1 MSLFDALSRIAE
13 QIQQQHHLM
22 RNEEATLQ
30 VSIRPFIEALG
41 YNTRNLAE
49 VAPQFTADPRPSG
62 TERVDYAILC
72 ESNPVILIEAK
83 PANTGLTENNWKQ
96 LHDYFN
102 AEEVRFGILTNG
114 LEYRFYTDLNKRNIM
129 DKKPFLTID
138 MLKLDERLVKELEPF
153 TRKGF
158 DAERIIASAQKRVLM
173 RILRQEIDKPS
184 EELAKYFARQVH
196 SGRLSN
202 SDIQRYARLV
212 KEAWHELVEQE
223 WQSMLSLSARIT
235 EPPPVVS
242 SEPKAERT
250 YIDLPVLDGAVSIPI
265 YATWEGHEFT
275 ATLSLWGKIAN
286 VGNIVYWDGEWMTPL
301 QAGKRARM
309 TVDPS
314 ATHYVNGM
322 TFWNLRDPADRRLRP
337 INDFHYD
344 QDLLP
349 RVLENAAK
357 S

>member
-1 MSLFDALSRIAE
+1 MNLYDDLSKISK
-13 QIQQQHHLM
+13 QVKTQLQQM
-22 RNEEATLQ
+22 KNNEAATIN
-30 VSIRPFIEALG
+30 VSVQPVIRALG
-41 YNTRNLAE
+41 YDMENLSE
-49 VAPQFTADPRPSG
+49 VYPEYPILNMDA
-62 TERVDYAILC
+62 VDYAIMRDGK
-72 ESNPVILIEAK
+72 PKIFIEAK
-83 PANTGLTENNWKQ
+83 NANVALDKHWKQ
-96 LHDYFN
+96 LFQYFN
-102 AEEVRFGILTNG
+102 ADDVIVGILTNG
-114 LEYRFYTDLNKRNIM
+114 IEYRFYTDLKKRHIM
-129 DKKPFLTID
+129 DKQPFMTLD
-138 MLKLDERLVKELEPF
+138 MLNLDERLVAKLESF
-153 TRKGF
+153 TMAGF
-158 DAERIIASAQKRVLM
+158 DPERINASAQKRVLM

-184 EELAKYFARQVH
+184 EELAKHFARQVH

-223 WQSMLSLSARIT
+223 WQSMLSLPARIT

-357 S
+357 